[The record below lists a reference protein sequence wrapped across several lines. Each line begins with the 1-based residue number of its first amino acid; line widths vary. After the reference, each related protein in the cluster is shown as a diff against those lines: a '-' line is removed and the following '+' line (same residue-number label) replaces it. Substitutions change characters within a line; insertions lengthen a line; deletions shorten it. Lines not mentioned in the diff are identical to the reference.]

1 MYWPIETPRIYA
13 TSASCPPSYPH
24 LYSYDGLPAPDQ
36 RPTRASLLSPGPAA
50 DGHDASSVPPTPI
63 TPVAPFTPAIKSVE
77 HDYYDDGQSE
87 PPSPPPPEPSRSNAP
102 PREPILALRVAR
114 AGHLFAVITS
124 TSMTIWQTKVDSQ
137 HASLLPPLGFLP
149 CLLIC

>member
-1 MYWPIETPRIYA
+1 MYWPIGTPRIYA

-24 LYSYDGLPAPDQ
+24 LYSHDGLPAPDQ

-137 HASLLPPLGFLP
+137 HDSLLPPLGFPP
-149 CLLIC
+149 CLLMC